1 MSYSG
6 SAGYR
11 CYVHDRELHMQFMW
25 RKLEL
30 LLASTKS
37 NAFAMVLAGSSFLCD
52 LPKQPFRG
60 SLEIIKKIRITKAR
74 GFQEVL
80 KNCGGKVRG
89 CSDIWAVDKY
99 SCIR

>member
-11 CYVHDRELHMQFMW
+11 CYVHDRELHMQFVW

-37 NAFAMVLAGSSFLCD
+37 NAFAMVLAESAFYVTCLNN
-52 LPKQPFRG
+52 LFVEAWKLLR
-60 SLEIIKKIRITKAR
+60 K
-74 GFQEVL
+74 
-80 KNCGGKVRG
+80 
-89 CSDIWAVDKY
+89 
-99 SCIR
+99 